1 MKLIQRK
8 TSVVI
13 VAVVLLHVALIFL
26 IGRRFNTTLG
36 TQVGVP
42 ETSLAREVRVKIKQ
56 TSKKSVDELIENMGD
71 DWVNLHSQLYIDDGR
86 ASSWFFD
93 AVVADPNNMR
103 LIFEIQRGF
112 SGDRR
117 SDKVLEVF
125 DRYFNYYWDGLYAQA
140 QAKEEVSRVLRE
152 QGKQQLTLA
161 DFHSNR
167 HIGISKFPEGWSEIS
182 ERTNA
187 ILNAT
192 FLVATF
198 CSFDDVGKSIR
209 RFLLKQRE
217 INARLQ
223 AIGYPDIEHDSVG
236 LEQEFLVS
244 ILWYSS
250 DPERVGDSSLAKSI
264 RRIIDKAVES
274 KKLQRYRSE
283 MVGWEVAVKT
293 YDSKGIKSTSPS
305 DKESTPVDR
314 FRWSCSDMERNSIA
328 KELLDCI
335 P

>member
-125 DRYFNYYWDGLYAQA
+125 NTIT
-140 QAKEEVSRVLRE
+140 KNEELLRE
-152 QGKQQLTLA
+152 QLQKKDEQIA
-161 DFHSNR
+161 
-167 HIGISKFPEGWSEIS
+167 
-182 ERTNA
+182 
-187 ILNAT
+187 
-192 FLVATF
+192 
-198 CSFDDVGKSIR
+198 
-209 RFLLKQRE
+209 FLLRC
-217 INARLQ
+217 R
-223 AIGYPDIEHDSVG
+223 GRPVG
-236 LEQEFLVS
+236 
-244 ILWYSS
+244 
-250 DPERVGDSSLAKSI
+250 AH
-264 RRIIDKAVES
+264 
-274 KKLQRYRSE
+274 
-283 MVGWEVAVKT
+283 
-293 YDSKGIKSTSPS
+293 
-305 DKESTPVDR
+305 
-314 FRWSCSDMERNSIA
+314 
-328 KELLDCI
+328 
-335 P
+335 